1 MAPQLGNFVL
11 ETATAPG
18 TGSFTLNGPETSR
31 RSFSAAFPNGGSV
44 FYFADDGSSAE
55 WGVGTLTIGTP
66 STLSR
71 TTIIGTTSGGTSAL
85 NFSGSVEVYN
95 EIPAEYLPILEK
107 DGSLVLRGNLTVP
120 GFITAGYGS
129 GMLGGTANGAFRW
142 TRPIQFGNPFG
153 TSSFLGGFQIGDII
167 GDPNNDQSG
176 INMLGYDYQN
186 TRYNWYFS
194 WRGQITTP
202 YGAVAFKKDVS
213 ASISSAQSA
222 LQGNIDGKVNKGG
235 DTMSG
240 GLTINASAGIT
251 TNGGYHTSYGTWN
264 GNLGT
269 AGNNPWAGQFI
280 SKYNESYSGASIFCH
295 RTLVGSYEYASIQV
309 MGADGKWHELQFR
322 SSDNRLYTA
331 NGYVFALTSEIPT
344 DIYSG
349 TSFNNDFGGS
359 YWNGA
364 AVIHLPFGLKQV
376 SFYVANVSDGQRINY
391 IEGFSANPSS
401 ISIQPKTGNTVAH
414 RETISNEDAG
424 GFTIHIYGSYD
435 GIWVTAIGPK

>member
-1 MAPQLGNFVL
+1 MAPQLGNYVL

-95 EIPAEYLPILEK
+95 EIPAEYVPILEADGHLIVK
-107 DGSLVLRGNLTVP
+107 SISDWTKRQALGAADADGRYIKSANDSTNTRVDSAGINKQTGVPWLHTGSGFTNLQVAGDYATNTAVAGKVSKSGDTMTGSLTIKASLSVGN
-120 GFITAGYGS
+120 GAGWS
-129 GMLGGTANGAFRW
+129 GGTANGSLRW
-142 TRPIQFGNPFG
+142 TTGFLWFGNPNDASNSAFSG
-153 TSSFLGGFQIGDII
+153 TWQVSDLIGN
-167 GDPNNDQSG
+167 GNDDRSG
-176 INMLGYDYQN
+176 INLVGYDYQG
-186 TRYNWYFS
+186 TQYNWYF
-194 WRGQITTP
+194 P
-202 YGAVAFKKDVS
+202 
-213 ASISSAQSA
+213 
-222 LQGNIDGKVNKGG
+222 
-235 DTMSG
+235 
-240 GLTINASAGIT
+240 
-251 TNGGYHTSYGTWN
+251 WN
-264 GNLGT
+264 GNIVT
-269 AGNNPWAGQFI
+269 PKGNVAF
-280 SKYNESYSGASIFCH
+280 
-295 RTLVGSYEYASIQV
+295 
-309 MGADGKWHELQFR
+309 
-322 SSDNRLYTA
+322 SSDISNLQSQI
-331 NGYVFALTSEIPT
+331 NGKQPAGDYVTSST
-344 DIYSG
+344 Y
-349 TSFNNDFGGS
+349 NNDFGGS

-376 SFYVANVSDGQRINY
+376 SFYVANVHDGQRINY

-401 ISIQPKTGNTVAH
+401 ISIQPNRGNVVAH

-424 GFTIHIYGSYD
+424 GFTIHIYGGYD